1 VVTEIKNEKRSV
13 ASQLVDMARDSYVLG
28 ISDDGLPFGVY
39 PDVAHVA
46 MLLRGGKLGLRA
58 ELARRYFE
66 KQDAVP
72 ASQALADACT
82 VLEGYASQEVARP
95 LHLRV
100 AAAAGRVYIDMA
112 DPPADR
118 VVVIGGG
125 TWDLD
130 TSAPVVFRRTALT
143 SPLPEPQRDGNLE
156 LLWDYVNVAERD
168 RAVLLAVLVAALVQP
183 DAPHVILG
191 LLAEHGS
198 AKSTTTR
205 LLVSL
210 IDPSIAPLRMPPR
223 DIDNWATA
231 ANGSWVVA
239 VDNMSG
245 VAPWFS
251 DALCRAATGDA
262 LPKRRLYT
270 DDDLAVLKFRRC
282 VILNGIDLG
291 GLAGDLSDRL
301 ALVDLERIT
310 PRCRRDEAE
319 LTAAWEQD
327 RPAILGGLLD
337 LCAEVHQRMPDLKL
351 PHGLPRMA
359 DFAKVLA
366 CIDQLLG
373 TDGLA
378 RYLERATRLAAD
390 SIASDSFVSE
400 LQRQRYAA
408 EQASAAQILEQVTRA
423 AAVTA
428 DWRAPRDWPKKA
440 RQITG
445 LLTRHAPALRALGWS
460 IEHDN
465 GRNHAN
471 VTRWTVV
478 PPEETPESAS
488 PDSPDSHSQV
498 NGPKQPRVSRESDAR
513 NASYAS
519 QDARDARQTDSGDSR
534 GKPATTCTDEVASHA
549 SHFSGFPLA
558 SSACS
563 GCGSTLRPSN
573 TTGLCAEC
581 RLIARNQQTTDR
593 DEETA

>member
-1 VVTEIKNEKRSV
+1 MTESKQEKRSV
-13 ASQLVDMARDSYVLG
+13 ASQLVDMARDSYILG
-28 ISDDGLPFGVY
+28 ISDDGQPFGAY

-66 KQDAVP
+66 KHDAVP

-100 AAAAGRVYIDMA
+100 AACADRVYLDMA

-125 TWDLD
+125 TWDLG

-143 SPLPEPQRDGNLE
+143 APLPEPQRAGNLD
-156 LLWDYVNVAERD
+156 LLWNYVNVTERD
-168 RAVLLAVLVAALVQP
+168 RAVLLAALVAALVQP
-183 DAPHVILG
+183 EAPHVILG

-301 ALVDLERIT
+301 ALVDLKRIT
-310 PRCRRDEAE
+310 AKGRRDEAE
-319 LTAAWEQD
+319 LAAAWEQD

-337 LCAEVHQRMPDLKL
+337 LCAEVHQRLPNLRL

-366 CIDQLLG
+366 GVDQITG
-373 TDGLA
+373 SEGLA
-378 RYLERATRLAAD
+378 HYLDRATRLAAD
-390 SIASDSFVSE
+390 SVASDTFVSE
-400 LQRQRYAA
+400 LQRQRYTAD
-408 EQASAAQILEQVTRA
+408 QQPAAQILEEITRA

-440 RQITG
+440 RQATS
-445 LLTRHAPALRALGWS
+445 LLTRHAPALRSLGWS

-478 PPEETPESAS
+478 PPEETPESGS
-488 PDSPDSHSQV
+488 PDSPDSHPQV
-498 NGPKQPRVSRESDAR
+498 KGAKGRESGRESGAR
-513 NASYAS
+513 NATCAS
-519 QDARDARQTDSGDSR
+519 QDARDASQTESSDSHE
-534 GKPATTCTDEVASHA
+534 KPATTSADEVASQA
-549 SHFSGFPLA
+549 SQIPGFPLA
-558 SSACS
+558 SPACLD
-563 GCGSTLRPSN
+563 CGSPLRPSN
-573 TTGLCAEC
+573 TTELCAEC
-581 RLIARNQQTTDR
+581 RLLRRNQQTPSR
-593 DEETA
+593 DEKTA